1 MGDDEPELSAAAL
14 GSKHLRYLEASLK
27 GMVDE
32 VVKLLSD
39 PEFKEKF
46 LNYQEEETGHSALH
60 KAASAGKLEVAKVRF
75 GISVVAHVRCLCP
88 TTGPVAAV

>member
-27 GMVDE
+27 GLVDE

-39 PEFKEKF
+39 SEFKEEF

-75 GISVVAHVRCLCP
+75 GIPLPAHTMSLSDNWP
-88 TTGPVAAV
+88 G